1 MNNRQIVRAYSIN
14 EVSQKLNIPT
24 GTIRQ
29 WEKDLNGLLNI
40 PRTQQG
46 ARYYTDH
53 EIKTLAKVKEMR
65 EQNVSKGM
73 IRKLLEKHL
82 NSDHSE
88 ASSESLELAV
98 QPAQE
103 ISIPASNEI
112 QTSNMT
118 DFNVAIAS
126 FKQDLMQEFKNELL
140 LSKKELLDDI
150 KNEFSNTS
158 LQTVKELS
166 KSIQRSNDKRKVEVL
181 ELSNSIMQASEHTSE
196 TFAALTDDLLRSSE
210 VTYKQLS
217 KQIDSSAKV
226 AERDNQKVLK
236 KVSQTLME
244 TKNEIRNASK
254 SFDAQQDYLIESIND
269 LRQSQEEISKR
280 EEIFQSML
288 ASYRE
293 VAAAKKNKKWWKIWS
308 E

>member
-1 MNNRQIVRAYSIN
+1 MNS
-14 EVSQKLNIPT
+14 S
-24 GTIRQ
+24 
-29 WEKDLNGLLNI
+29 
-40 PRTQQG
+40 
-46 ARYYTDH
+46 
-53 EIKTLAKVKEMR
+53 
-65 EQNVSKGM
+65 
-73 IRKLLEKHL
+73 
-82 NSDHSE
+82 HSE
-88 ASSESLELAV
+88 ASSESLEVAV
-98 QPAQE
+98 QPTQE
-103 ISIPASNEI
+103 ISLPASNEI
-112 QTSNMT
+112 QTSNIT

-244 TKNEIRNASK
+244 TKNEIRSASK

-308 E
+308 Q